1 MIDPTSHD
9 WCGDNTTR
17 AQRKRNWSLLIW
29 LAAAVAGLFVVAY
42 MSLGVIAG

>member
-17 AQRKRNWSLLIW
+17 AQRKKDNQWLLRLSLVVIGFALITMILWS
-29 LAAAVAGLFVVAY
+29 V
-42 MSLGVIAG
+42 

>member
-1 MIDPTSHD
+1 MVDPD
-9 WCGDNTTR
+9 YVGDNTTR
-17 AQRKRNWSLLIW
+17 AQRKRDWSILIW